1 FELPGSSWD
10 DYDRS
15 KISAGGGVYSRQS
28 KSIALSAAARDALG
42 ITATTL
48 TPPELIRA
56 VLAAP
61 VDLLFNGGIGTY
73 VKASH
78 EPHSSAGDPANDALR
93 VNGADLRCRVV
104 GEGGNLGF
112 TQLGRIEYA
121 LRGGLI
127 NTDFI
132 DNSGGVDSS
141 DREVNIKILLNGIVA
156 AGKLTRGRRDR
167 LLADMENDVVLGVLA
182 NNYGQT
188 QALSM
193 MRARAAERLSEDQRL
208 IRVLE
213 AEGHLDRALEF
224 LPSDEALEERRKAGI
239 GLTRPELAIVLAY
252 SKIQLTASLVASDIP
267 EDPYFA
273 LELERYFPE
282 RLARR
287 FKSEIAQHRLRREI
301 VSMLLSSSIIN
312 RMGPFF
318 VLRARDEVGASVA
331 QIARAYSIAREVFD
345 VRRLWRGIEALD
357 YEAPAEV
364 QYDTMFQIGRMM
376 RRAVYWLLQRQ
387 PDRLDIEP
395 AVAQLRPAVAR
406 VTEALPKLT
415 IGGSGRHFADDVA
428 ELERAGLPQ
437 AIARRVATLALA
449 TQILE
454 IVQLAEERSL
464 DARDLARLY

>member
-1 FELPGSSWD
+1 HKKMGITARGAWESVKRHFRELGIDTQRQPFTVVGIGDMSGDVFGNGMLQSDQIKLIAAFDHRHIFIDPDPDPAVSFAERKRLFELPGSSWD
-10 DYDRS
+10 DYDRAKLS
-15 KISAGGGVYSRQS
+15 PGGGVYSRQS
-28 KSIALSAAARDALG
+28 KSIALSAAARTALG
-42 ITATTL
+42 ITATAL

-73 VKASH
+73 VKASDESH
-78 EPHSSAGDPANDALR
+78 ASAGDPANDALR
-93 VNGADLRCRVV
+93 VDGADLRCRVV

-112 TQLGRIEYA
+112 TQRGRIEYA
-121 LRGGLI
+121 LRGGRI

-156 AGKLTRGRRDR
+156 AGKLSKARRDR
-167 LLADMENDVVLGVLA
+167 LLADMEQDVVLGVLA

-193 MRARAAERLSEDQRL
+193 MQARAAERLSEDQRL
-208 IRVLE
+208 IRMLE
-213 AEGHLDRALEF
+213 SEGHLDRALEF

-273 LELERYFPE
+273 QELKRYFPA

-287 FKSEIAQHRLRREI
+287 FKTEIGEHRLRREI
-301 VSMLLSSSIIN
+301 ISMLLSSSIIN

-318 VLRARDEVGASVA
+318 VLRACEEVGAKVE
-331 QIARAYSIAREVFD
+331 QVARAYSIAREIFD
-345 VRRLWRGIEALD
+345 VRRLWRSIEAL
-357 YEAPAEV
+357 
-364 QYDTMFQIGRMM
+364 
-376 RRAVYWLLQRQ
+376 
-387 PDRLDIEP
+387 
-395 AVAQLRPAVAR
+395 
-406 VTEALPKLT
+406 
-415 IGGSGRHFADDVA
+415 
-428 ELERAGLPQ
+428 
-437 AIARRVATLALA
+437 
-449 TQILE
+449 
-454 IVQLAEERSL
+454 
-464 DARDLARLY
+464 